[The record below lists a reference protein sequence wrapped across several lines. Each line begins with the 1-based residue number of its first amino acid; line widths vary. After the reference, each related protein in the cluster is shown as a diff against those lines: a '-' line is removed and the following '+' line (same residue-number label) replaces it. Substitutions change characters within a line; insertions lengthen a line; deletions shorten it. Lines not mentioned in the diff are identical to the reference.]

1 MATVTE
7 EVVAVPAVGAGE
19 AEAVMEEKAEEAKE
33 AGAVE
38 KVEEL
43 KDAGAVEEK
52 VKDAGAVEEKV
63 EEEKEA
69 ITDEEMLE
77 RDARKPEEGEQGTAK
92 AKKPRSRK
100 PRSEGPHHPPY
111 FEVSKRDALI
121 WRA

>member
-38 KVEEL
+38 NKVEEL
-43 KDAGAVEEK
+43 KDAGAV
-52 VKDAGAVEEKV
+52 
-63 EEEKEA
+63 EEKEA

-100 PRSEGPHHPPY
+100 PRSEGPQHPPY
-111 FEVSKRDALI
+111 FEVSKRDALT